1 MDISKDTITNTANE
15 LEAKILK
22 RLGNFFYNARADK
35 NMSVRALNTLSGVS
49 VAVISDL
56 ENAKGMPRIETIIR
70 LALALGI
77 NDMNEV
83 FSMTLLDDNKTAV
96 TDEAILR
103 QYLSQTGFNN
113 SEIRQIQYY
122 INFVKYMQNAP
133 SSPYDK
139 IKK

>member
-1 MDISKDTITNTANE
+1 MNVTKEKITNTANE

-77 NDMNEV
+77 KDMNEV
-83 FSMTLLDDNKTAV
+83 FSMTLLDNSNIAINE
-96 TDEAILR
+96 EALLR
-103 QYLSQTGFNN
+103 QYLSKTGFNN

-122 INFVKYMQNAP
+122 INFMKYMQNAP